1 MTQEDL
7 YEDLDSLA
15 EVCKQ
20 SGEDSEAATLTRVL
34 EALVP
39 YTETRPERE
48 TVRRWLRDQA
58 RPHEQKM
65 PVSMYTNEFTGETW
79 FE

>member
-1 MTQEDL
+1 MDQKQNDL
-7 YEDLDSLA
+7 HEDLDALA
-15 EVCKQ
+15 ANIRVDD
-20 SGEDSEAATLTRVL
+20 GVLIRVL
-34 EALVP
+34 EALAPVWTND
-39 YTETRPERE
+39 YEKARQ

-58 RPHEQKM
+58 RPLEQEI